1 MMKRTRYSCQKP
13 RMGEDAF
20 TPMIEY
26 VSITG
31 ILMLLTVIIII
42 ATNAVLI
49 EGPSNTLKY
58 HHYVDIGNGVS
69 TRIVDLYVI
78 APTNGVITTSFD
90 IPNDVAGQDYY
101 VELSGNRQYQRI
113 LVTDGNRVYTEIDIA
128 GIGAT
133 KGAIGGTTSKGEN
146 IITYDSGGVT
156 I

>member
-1 MMKRTRYSCQKP
+1 
-13 RMGEDAF
+13 MGEDAF

-31 ILMLLTVIIII
+31 ILMLLTVIIIF

-69 TRIVDLYVI
+69 TRIVDLYSISPV
-78 APTNGVITTSFD
+78 NGRINTTFD
-90 IPNDVAGQDYY
+90 IPNDVAGQDYF
-101 VELSGNRQYQRI
+101 VELSGYRQNQRI
-113 LVTDGNRVYTEIDIA
+113 IVTDGNRVNTVIDIA

-133 KGAIGGTTSKGEN
+133 RGAIGGTTAKGEN
-146 IITYDSGGVT
+146 IIRYDSEGVT
-156 I
+156 